1 MAKEI
6 KGMSITLDSNVL
18 ELNNNFKKIA
28 DNIKLSGSKLK
39 NFDNNLKF
47 KNGDEIDILNEKF
60 NEYKNIIDNISEKK
74 ELLIEKYNQLNKAI
88 LETQEAL
95 SKTSDTA
102 EKEKL
107 IQKQNKLNKE
117 YEYTKINIDA
127 SNRSLNN
134 FNEKLKN
141 TAQEIKNIP
150 FKKFE
155 EFGTKCQEIGKKLST
170 HITIPILAIK
180 GILTKITVD
189 TAKYA
194 GELKKTSKEIGI
206 TAENLQIFRYIAK
219 RTGITSEE
227 LEKSFKKL
235 QQGISAISYGIS
247 NETTEAFNKL
257 GINIKNN
264 EGSLKDTGTIFLE
277 LKKSLEQI
285 SDETEKNNLIMDI
298 FGSKLGKNLIPML
311 ALSDEE
317 IKKMTNNIKDLGIVS
332 NENVDKTTILNKK
345 WNEFKHVIN
354 ITKMNLASALLPVFE
369 SLVSFL
375 EVSLIPIIK
384 GITNFFNM
392 FNDTTKKTIFIILG
406 ISASLGAVVYT
417 IGKIINVISS
427 LKTLLL
433 GMAKHPILYGVLVSL
448 SALAAGGVWLYN
460 KFNKPPQNIN
470 QESQTNNYNK
480 IENKNEFKPTIIIEG
495 ENDKERAEKILEYIG
510 QWNNRV

>member
-1 MAKEI
+1 M
-6 KGMSITLDSNVL
+6 
-18 ELNNNFKKIA
+18 
-28 DNIKLSGSKLK
+28 
-39 NFDNNLKF
+39 
-47 KNGDEIDILNEKF
+47 
-60 NEYKNIIDNISEKK
+60 
-74 ELLIEKYNQLNKAI
+74 
-88 LETQEAL
+88 
-95 SKTSDTA
+95 
-102 EKEKL
+102 
-107 IQKQNKLNKE
+107 
-117 YEYTKINIDA
+117 
-127 SNRSLNN
+127 
-134 FNEKLKN
+134 
-141 TAQEIKNIP
+141 
-150 FKKFE
+150 
-155 EFGTKCQEIGKKLST
+155 
-170 HITIPILAIK
+170 
-180 GILTKITVD
+180 TVD

-235 QQGISAISYGIS
+235 RQGISAISYGIS

-257 GINIKNN
+257 EINIKNN

-332 NENVDKTTILNKK
+332 NENVDKTTLLNKK

-354 ITKMNLASALLPVFE
+354 ITKMNLAPALLPVFE